1 MIIYICIIIYIYTH
15 IPLKFH
21 EYSPKNTWSF
31 PSPRQH
37 GARKPRSVRIHSL
50 LLRSHGPAGKL
61 AIASAICNIYVAIA
75 VFGVL
80 PLKPLFQQ
88 HPRHLLHKF
97 NYQIL
102 KVYIYIHKTT
112 AKDHYVIC
120 LYEVSLYSFNPLR
133 KYPTFHG
140 GVLPCKIRQAMWN
153 QRSTPSPFTK
163 GLYLLV
169 VSPI

>member
-1 MIIYICIIIYIYTH
+1 MPSCNIPHAFVHVPFVYMPMKNGRLISRGYEPTFHNFPTYIYIHIIIYIH

-21 EYSPKNTWSF
+21 EYSPKNTWSL
-31 PSPRQH
+31 PSQRQH
-37 GARKPRSVRIHSL
+37 GARQPRSVRIHSL

-97 NYQIL
+97 NWQIL
-102 KVYIYIHKTT
+102 KVYIYIK
-112 AKDHYVIC
+112 
-120 LYEVSLYSFNPLR
+120 LLLR
-133 KYPTFHG
+133 
-140 GVLPCKIRQAMWN
+140 IIM
-153 QRSTPSPFTK
+153 
-163 GLYLLV
+163 
-169 VSPI
+169 

>member
-1 MIIYICIIIYIYTH
+1 MRLSMSHLYTCPWKMGVWFPEGMNQHSTIFPLIYIYIYNYIYIH

-21 EYSPKNTWSF
+21 EYSPKNTWSL
-31 PSPRQH
+31 PSQRQH

-97 NYQIL
+97 NWQIL
-102 KVYIYIHKTT
+102 KVYIYIK
-112 AKDHYVIC
+112 
-120 LYEVSLYSFNPLR
+120 LLLR
-133 KYPTFHG
+133 
-140 GVLPCKIRQAMWN
+140 IIM
-153 QRSTPSPFTK
+153 
-163 GLYLLV
+163 
-169 VSPI
+169 